1 VDEETTG
8 PVVTGELVGVDN
20 LTDRERALVAQHA
33 QFRDL
38 LARFTVLW
46 RETARRCRAMGG
58 LPNIAAGV
66 AYDIAAGDLE
76 DALTT
81 DAADGTDHG

>member
-1 VDEETTG
+1 
-8 PVVTGELVGVDN
+8 VVGELVGVDN
-20 LTDRERALVAQHA
+20 LTDRERVLVAQHTEVLVAQHA

-66 AYDIAAGDLE
+66 AYDVAAGDLE
-76 DALTT
+76 DALTA
-81 DAADGTDHG
+81 DAADGAGHG